1 MGAARPSEP
10 PDNPRLRHMRP
21 TTKGRVPSEASD
33 AIGLIITLLVRYPE
47 IATIVSHPK
56 DGTLTL
62 SFAVTGALERATDRD
77 VRDHV
82 IDHVRVLLDLGRET
96 PGTLDVACETDIGM
110 SFVRITRDASTF
122 SREELQ
128 MLVAVLAEAFGE
140 KLVRSPASDDEAF
153 DDDGSADELVDYA
166 IDALRDPTQQRSLVG
181 FREEKRVLVYYVK
194 ARKKAKA
201 RART

>member
-1 MGAARPSEP
+1 MGPARPSEP
-10 PDNPRLRHMRP
+10 PDIPRMRHMRP

-33 AIGLIITLLVRYPE
+33 AVGLIVTLLVRYPE

-62 SFAVTGALERATDRD
+62 SFAVAGALERSADRD

-82 IDHVRVLLDLGRET
+82 IDHVRVLLDLNREE
-96 PGTLDVACETDIGM
+96 PGTLEVACESDTGM
-110 SFVRITRDASTF
+110 SFVRITRDARTF

-128 MLVAVLAEAFGE
+128 MLVAVLAASFGTH
-140 KLVRSPASDDEAF
+140 LVRSPATEDEAF

-166 IDALRDPTQQRSLVG
+166 IEALRDPTHQRSLVG

>member
-1 MGAARPSEP
+1 
-10 PDNPRLRHMRP
+10 MRP

-33 AIGLIITLLVRYPE
+33 AVGLIVTLLVRYPE

-62 SFAVTGALERATDRD
+62 SFAVTGLLERASDRD
-77 VRDHV
+77 IREHA

-96 PGTLDVACETDIGM
+96 AGTLEVACESDAGM
-110 SFVRITRDASTF
+110 SFVRITRDARTF

-128 MLVAVLAEAFGE
+128 MLVAVLAEAFGD
-140 KLVRSPASDDEAF
+140 KLVRSPASDDDAL

-166 IDALRDPTQQRSLVG
+166 IEALRDPSQQRSLVG

-194 ARKKAKA
+194 VRKKAKA